1 MPYYMAGDLRSRWI
15 LVKVA
20 RILNGRIETFAIVN
34 KNGMFATREEVEKQ
48 TKVKLPHALEDF
60 VFEEHAKKIDE
71 SKLSYS
77 HDISQARLLPPVRK
91 TFKIIC
97 LAFNYSDQAS
107 WVRFGKS
114 PPKEPVIYMKPRTA
128 LTGPF
133 DDITCPRFV
142 TQLDYEGELAVVIGR
157 QCSKVEESS
166 ALDYVAGYF
175 VINDVSARDIQF
187 IDKQY
192 TRAKGFDTFG
202 PCGPWLTTKDEIAD
216 PCNLRLTT
224 RVNGEVRQDSST
236 KNLVLKIDRIIR
248 SLSKVMTLEPGD
260 IISTGTPSGT
270 VLSLSSHV
278 KYLQHG
284 DVVEVEIEKLGK
296 IKNRVTF
303 V

>member
-1 MPYYMAGDLRSRWI
+1 M
-15 LVKVA
+15 KVA
-20 RILNGRIETFAIVN
+20 RVLKDGKETYALI
-34 KNGMFATREEVEKQ
+34 GPAGTLATREEVEKQ
-48 TKVKLPHALEDF
+48 SGTKLPASLEDF
-60 VFEEHAKKIDE
+60 VFGDRVQKIKGEISYRHDPAKF
-71 SKLSYS
+71 
-77 HDISQARLLPPVRK
+77 RLLPPIKR

-114 PPKEPVIYMKPRTA
+114 PPKDPVIYIKPRTS
-128 LTGPF
+128 LCGPR
-133 DDITCPRFV
+133 DDIICPKFV
-142 TQLDYEGELAVVIGR
+142 TQLDYEGELAVVVGKE
-157 QCSKVEESS
+157 CKNATEEN

-187 IDKQY
+187 MDKQY

-216 PCNLRLTT
+216 PCDLRIAT
-224 RVNGEVRQDSST
+224 RVNGEIRQESST
-236 KNLVLKIDRIIR
+236 KNLVLKIDRIIQ

-270 VLSLSSHV
+270 VLSLSSHI

-284 DVVEVEIEKLGK
+284 DVVEVEIEKLGR
-296 IKNRVTF
+296 IRNRITF